1 MNITLTPQLN
11 QWIAEKVASGMYSSS
26 AEVIYEGLRLLKR
39 QEEQRMAMTE
49 DLRRE
54 ILVGVR
60 QLDAGKSAPFDSSSI
75 EEIKAGGR
83 KRLGI

>member
-1 MNITLTPQLN
+1 
-11 QWIAEKVASGMYSSS
+11 MYSSS

-39 QEEQRMAMTE
+39 REEQLMAMTE

-60 QLDAGKSAPFDSSSI
+60 QLDAGKFTSFDGSLA
-75 EEIKAGGR
+75 EEIKAEGR
-83 KRLGI
+83 KRLGV